1 MPIGERLLATP
12 RYIKHPPVASWYG
25 LDGSSIDSGTAHIV
39 HSNLSHLS
47 AVNLRSLGTIPG
59 PGLVTQYKGTENTYN
74 TLNLLDASAPT
85 AGDENQVLLS
95 TAWVD
100 QYDCLCMGSLSA
112 VPVTLGVDPPGY
124 RPRPVRVI
132 VNGHKGVDVGS
143 TMYVIA
149 ALTSSS
155 APPSLQLP
163 LVSSTSS
170 TYASGSGAFEFDT
183 TLTVSGP
190 VRAQRDLV
198 SRPSAAGGDSHTL
211 CLDLYLWVGWFS
223 LGTGSAVDSIYSIS
237 AFETV

>member
-47 AVNLRSLGTIPG
+47 AVNLRSLGTVPG
-59 PGLVTQYKGTENTYN
+59 PGKVTQYKGAENTYN
-74 TLNLLDASAPT
+74 TLTLLDASAPT
-85 AGDENQVLLS
+85 AGDANETILKI
-95 TAWVD
+95 AWVD
-100 QYDCLCMGSLSA
+100 QVDCLCLGSIPA

-132 VNGHKGVDVGS
+132 VNGDKGVDVGS
-143 TMYVIA
+143 TLYVVA

-163 LVSSTSS
+163 LTYAVSS

-190 VRAQRDLV
+190 VRGSRDHI
-198 SRPSAAGGDSHTL
+198 SRPDASGGDSHTL

-223 LGTGSAVDSIYSIS
+223 LGTGASVDSIYSIS